1 MQKRKE
7 GVALYMKRADET
19 GLDRKR
25 EKGVTDL
32 KRERKKQRRRKKMK
46 QVRMDKRRGRSMK

>member
-32 KRERKKQRRRKKMK
+32 KRERKKQRRRKKIK
-46 QVRMDKRRGRSMK
+46 TGKNG